1 MLGCVTKKERGGTV
15 SLTMKK
21 EPQTSFITKLRNKN
35 RKEPLSR
42 EQLNYYVKL
51 AQQGSIEARNHVVE
65 KNIGLVLQI
74 AGKQYSWAENN
85 EDYFQEGVL
94 GLIRAVKTYNP
105 DRGLEFSTYATW
117 WIKQKM
123 QRHYMD
129 THHIIRVPV
138 YAQQLVREYA
148 KIVEQNPKLKKS
160 KIIQDLAQHHDMPTH
175 AVKALVN
182 LEHQTFSINVEN
194 EDGAEW
200 EPEQDDT
207 SWREQL
213 DWLDVDYLLTQL
225 EFRQYRIMRAR
236 LQGETLLDIA
246 RRENISRERVR
257 QIQEDALVTM
267 KTIHNLRSPE

>member
-1 MLGCVTKKERGGTV
+1 M